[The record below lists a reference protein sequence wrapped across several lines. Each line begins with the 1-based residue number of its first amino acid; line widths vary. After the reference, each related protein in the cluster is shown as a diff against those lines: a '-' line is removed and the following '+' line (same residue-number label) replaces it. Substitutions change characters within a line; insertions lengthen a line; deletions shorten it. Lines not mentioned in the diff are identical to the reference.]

1 MAARHVLRLLILIIS
16 GPFIA
21 LSRFVELCNI
31 WNVRADIDSCLDVV
45 DSSSD
50 KVPFPFL
57 VSLITAE
64 DHRSALHQ
72 GVDPIA
78 MIRAAYVRIRYGQVQ
93 GASTI
98 EQQFVRVVTGRFDKT
113 LTRKVREQ
121 ILAIA
126 VSRRRSKLQIASAY
140 LSNAFYGSGCIGVKG
155 LRSRCGINLSCAKQ
169 NDIRGMISRLKYPEP
184 LQPTLTWET
193 KLNRRIEHISYL
205 EARSANNWL
214 KPTSCVAGAP
224 SVSA

>member
-16 GPFIA
+16 GSFIA
-21 LSRFVELCNI
+21 LSRIAELCDI
-31 WNVRADIDSCLDVV
+31 WNVRAEIGSCLAVV
-45 DSSSD
+45 DSSSG

-78 MIRAAYVRIRYGQVQ
+78 MVRAAYVRIRYGQVQ

-98 EQQFVRVVTGRFDKT
+98 EQQFVRVVTGRIDRT

-140 LSNAFYGSGCIGVKG
+140 LSIAFYGSGCIGVKG
-155 LRSRCGINLSCAKQ
+155 LRSRCGNNLSRAKQ

-184 LQPTLTWET
+184 LQPSLIWEM
-193 KLNRRIEHISYL
+193 KLHRRIEHISCR
-205 EARSANNWL
+205 EAQSANNWL
-214 KPTSCVAGAP
+214 KPTACVAGAP
-224 SVSA
+224 SASA